1 MRALFDAYAM
11 WIPLGL
17 CLSILG
23 CGIMLGWM
31 ARGEVMS
38 HDAQVSDR

>member
-1 MRALFDAYAM
+1 MRVLFDAYAM

-31 ARGEVMS
+31 ARGEVS
-38 HDAQVSDR
+38 RDAQVPDR